1 MNVSPYD
8 NGNDF
13 EDIGFDVDNINF
25 KKPLLFGFFSH
36 QYQAAPKTVS
46 NNMRSFEDT
55 RYLGNLSS
63 SYALVMV

>member
-1 MNVSPYD
+1 LTVGNYAPLIQYENMNVSPYD

-36 QYQAAPKTVS
+36 QYQAAPKTVP
-46 NNMRSFEDT
+46 NNMR
-55 RYLGNLSS
+55 
-63 SYALVMV
+63 

>member
-1 MNVSPYD
+1 LTVGNYAPLIQYENMNVSPYD

-46 NNMRSFEDT
+46 NNMR
-55 RYLGNLSS
+55 
-63 SYALVMV
+63 

>member
-46 NNMRSFEDT
+46 NNMR
-55 RYLGNLSS
+55 
-63 SYALVMV
+63 

>member
-1 MNVSPYD
+1 MTVGNYAPLIQYENMNVSPYD

-36 QYQAAPKTVS
+36 QYQDAPKTVS
-46 NNMRSFEDT
+46 NNMR
-55 RYLGNLSS
+55 
-63 SYALVMV
+63 